1 MKYRLITYFKLGL
14 FGIRKKILFVGLIII
29 AAFSLLFIKNSILFG
44 ITSIGSPL
52 YNEIL
57 SFRFILEDISSL
69 NADLMSL
76 HNGFR
81 KIATETDMDK
91 MDDMIGDLDDYRM
104 KIIGVIAQLKD
115 TTVRKDQE
123 TKSIIS
129 ELSKA
134 WEEYSDAGDENV
146 VGGIIDGKKD
156 EVKKYLESTF
166 TGMFNVVDKKTLTL
180 KDLLLK
186 KVDKKENDAMLLI
199 KKGRLAD
206 TIISIV
212 IMLIVL
218 SFLVMITNGLVKP
231 INYVVDALK
240 DISDGEGD
248 LTKRLVVNSKD
259 EVRLLAEY
267 FNKFVDKLK
276 VIIGHLSETTQK
288 LNTSSEELSGVSL
301 KLTESS
307 DHTLSQAQMVSLASE
322 QASVTIANIS
332 GSADEMSGGVQTVAT
347 AIEQL
352 NSSLGEVTKNIQKE
366 SSIITDAH
374 DQVKATKTTMELLGN
389 SSKAIGKV
397 VEVIESIARQT
408 NLLALNASIEAAS
421 AGDVGKGFAVVAN
434 EVKSLAKQTSEATE
448 RISESISEMQGN
460 TTAVISAIENI
471 TKIIENVNHISV
483 EIVGSFQEQNATIS
497 EISRTI
503 TGTSTAASVI
513 AKNVGESAN
522 GVSEISKVIQN
533 VSNSSHITSEG
544 IEKISQNS
552 KNLEMLSHNLRSIIM
567 QFKV

>member
-1 MKYRLITYFKLGL
+1 
-14 FGIRKKILFVGLIII
+14 
-29 AAFSLLFIKNSILFG
+29 
-44 ITSIGSPL
+44 
-52 YNEIL
+52 
-57 SFRFILEDISSL
+57 
-69 NADLMSL
+69 
-76 HNGFR
+76 
-81 KIATETDMDK
+81 
-91 MDDMIGDLDDYRM
+91 
-104 KIIGVIAQLKD
+104 
-115 TTVRKDQE
+115 
-123 TKSIIS
+123 
-129 ELSKA
+129 
-134 WEEYSDAGDENV
+134 
-146 VGGIIDGKKD
+146 
-156 EVKKYLESTF
+156 
-166 TGMFNVVDKKTLTL
+166 
-180 KDLLLK
+180 
-186 KVDKKENDAMLLI
+186 
-199 KKGRLAD
+199 
-206 TIISIV
+206 
-212 IMLIVL
+212 
-218 SFLVMITNGLVKP
+218 
-231 INYVVDALK
+231 
-240 DISDGEGD
+240 
-248 LTKRLVVNSKD
+248 
-259 EVRLLAEY
+259 
-267 FNKFVDKLK
+267 
-276 VIIGHLSETTQK
+276 
-288 LNTSSEELSGVSL
+288 
-301 KLTESS
+301 
-307 DHTLSQAQMVSLASE
+307 
-322 QASVTIANIS
+322 
-332 GSADEMSGGVQTVAT
+332 MSGGVQTVAT